1 MLSGLGAGLH
11 IPGTA
16 QLIPYQE
23 KIFVHLD
30 RNYYLSGEKIRF
42 TVYCIEAFSRT
53 PSAVS
58 QVAALEVFDPDG
70 QAMIRQ
76 KVSLVNGVGSGA
88 LQIPAECNSGPC
100 LLRAYTSW
108 QRNDGPG
115 NYGYIPLM
123 IIDPERPLHQ
133 NGRTGQGPRNQTN
146 ETPARD
152 PSPSARTEYRMR
164 FYPEGGALVAGVE
177 NHVVFTVTDDWGVPV
192 DFHGVIGEPDTE
204 ALEEIYTR
212 FPGIGSFHWTP
223 LPGKTGAVYPVD
235 DFPAAPDDSLTA
247 RKDSPAVLK
256 DSPADLKPPPADLN
270 ASVHASEVNSIVW
283 DRTRGITLPEPVQTG
298 CAIEL
303 IREGGERVR
312 VILRFSPAAV
322 AEKTRVS
329 VLLRNRSGN
338 RLVKQFPAERADVL
352 EFTSSDLSTGPN
364 QVIVYGATENILAS
378 RTFLMGQVP
387 RVSVKMTN
395 LQDHYSARDTISV
408 GVHLS
413 SPAGEPD
420 SARFSLSVCRSGT
433 YLSERTSNSMVRNL
447 QPGGLVPELLPIDP
461 PPDME
466 GVADLMWIARSGNQG
481 IHWKDHL
488 EQIRFLPEMEGEIV
502 AGTVVDRYTGL
513 PMAHRR
519 LFLSFMDTTTSLMT
533 GLTDSSGRFFLP
545 LDPQTG
551 GKELVIRLPGE
562 EQDARI
568 LVEDEFSTD
577 PLPEIDPIRLTGEDE
592 AIFQEMF
599 IHQQLNRAFGINH
612 DTILGKEPP
621 AGELF
626 GSYDQHIVMEDYIRL
641 PVMEEVFRELG
652 KSVML
657 LREGKGY
664 RVLVIDRQSNRI
676 IGDDPLYFLDGIPFT
691 DPEVLL
697 QLDPLQLKDI
707 RFKCSR
713 YFIKDLILDG
723 IIDIRSVSGD
733 PPLPELAGSFARLHH
748 FGLPMQEDQFRAD
761 PLALTNRNIPLDMT
775 TLFYK
780 PGAGYRSGEN
790 NSLQFVAPDS
800 KGMYDMVIKVLDA
813 DGNAGE
819 ALFSFRVE

>member
-1 MLSGLGAGLH
+1 
-11 IPGTA
+11 
-16 QLIPYQE
+16 
-23 KIFVHLD
+23 
-30 RNYYLSGEKIRF
+30 
-42 TVYCIEAFSRT
+42 
-53 PSAVS
+53 
-58 QVAALEVFDPDG
+58 
-70 QAMIRQ
+70 
-76 KVSLVNGVGSGA
+76 
-88 LQIPAECNSGPC
+88 
-100 LLRAYTSW
+100 
-108 QRNDGPG
+108 
-115 NYGYIPLM
+115 
-123 IIDPERPLHQ
+123 
-133 NGRTGQGPRNQTN
+133 
-146 ETPARD
+146 
-152 PSPSARTEYRMR
+152 
-164 FYPEGGALVAGVE
+164 
-177 NHVVFTVTDDWGVPV
+177 
-192 DFHGVIGEPDTE
+192 
-204 ALEEIYTR
+204 
-212 FPGIGSFHWTP
+212 
-223 LPGKTGAVYPVD
+223 
-235 DFPAAPDDSLTA
+235 
-247 RKDSPAVLK
+247 
-256 DSPADLKPPPADLN
+256 
-270 ASVHASEVNSIVW
+270 
-283 DRTRGITLPEPVQTG
+283 
-298 CAIEL
+298 
-303 IREGGERVR
+303 
-312 VILRFSPAAV
+312 
-322 AEKTRVS
+322 
-329 VLLRNRSGN
+329 
-338 RLVKQFPAERADVL
+338 
-352 EFTSSDLSTGPN
+352 
-364 QVIVYGATENILAS
+364 
-378 RTFLMGQVP
+378 
-387 RVSVKMTN
+387 
-395 LQDHYSARDTISV
+395 
-408 GVHLS
+408 
-413 SPAGEPD
+413 
-420 SARFSLSVCRSGT
+420 
-433 YLSERTSNSMVRNL
+433 
-447 QPGGLVPELLPIDP
+447 
-461 PPDME
+461 
-466 GVADLMWIARSGNQG
+466 
-481 IHWKDHL
+481 
-488 EQIRFLPEMEGEIV
+488 MEGEIV

-748 FGLPMQEDQFRAD
+748 FGLPMREDQFRAD
-761 PLALTNRNIPLDMT
+761 PLVLANRHIPLDMT